1 MGLSN
6 QILAQ
11 LDVLERLHRLPD
23 TVALTTSETAIFLRR
38 SVSAL
43 ESMHIKGTGPSYI
56 QAGAMGG
63 GANQKCF
70 YEKADLL
77 AWRRNNKVSS
87 TLAAAIRKGQ
97 LFTSIVDMSKVEAFW
112 IDDIGNVLGLVE
124 HASIEKVIGWLG
136 VFEITWLPLIDAAAR
151 TWNNLAEH
159 RSFAKRT
166 TDILSVD
173 IQRVEAAVQAT
184 EISCSMD
191 G

>member
-1 MGLSN
+1 MELSN
-6 QILAQ
+6 QTLAQ

-23 TVALTTSETAIFLRR
+23 TVALTTSEAAIFLRS

-43 ESMHIKGTGPSYI
+43 ESMRVKGTGPSYI
-56 QAGAMGG
+56 QAGAKGG

-77 AWRRNNKVSS
+77 AWQRNNKVTS

-97 LFTSIVDMSKVEAFW
+97 LFTSIADMSQVEAFW
-112 IDDIGNVLGLVE
+112 IDDQGNVLGMVE
-124 HASIEKVIGWLG
+124 RASIERVIGWLG
-136 VFEITWLPLIDAAAR
+136 IFEITWLPVIDAAAR
-151 TWNNLAEH
+151 TWSNLAEH
-159 RSFAKRT
+159 RSFSKRI

-173 IQRVEAAVQAT
+173 IQRVEAAVQST
-184 EISCSMD
+184 EINCAID